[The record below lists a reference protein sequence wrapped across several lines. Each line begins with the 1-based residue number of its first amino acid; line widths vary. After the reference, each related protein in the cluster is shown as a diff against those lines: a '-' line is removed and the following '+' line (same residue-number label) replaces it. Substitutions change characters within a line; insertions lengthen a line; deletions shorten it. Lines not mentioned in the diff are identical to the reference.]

1 MRIPSLTHPA
11 GGDQSL
17 YLYSGQR
24 ILAGD
29 TPYLDVWD
37 QKPPGIMF
45 VYAALWAVWPDE
57 SVVAA
62 ADLLAA
68 ALTAWLL
75 VVLGRRLF
83 SPEAGF
89 AAAAA
94 YLLLGDPAL
103 QRLGGLNVRGQCE
116 TFIVPAVAL
125 SLVLVTMPR
134 RRTWHLIGAGVAL
147 GVACWL
153 KYNAVA
159 YALPLAVALWHRDGW
174 AEDEQRRP
182 ARAMALVAAGVAGFS
197 LLAIGH
203 FAARGALADLWR
215 ATIDYNLQY
224 SGETY
229 GGTLGVLTYPFTMP
243 IARARVD
250 LLWFLGLAGAGALAI
265 WCRQH
270 RGSVV
275 VLAWLAAV
283 VRSIGVNGA
292 RGLPQYFIQA
302 PPALAFAFV
311 VGVLGMAWQSRVGR
325 AIAIVVLVAGFWR
338 VGSEPTPVW
347 QPRLGGLPQVVSNLG
362 SDLSAITGRLDAR
375 SHLALFTRED
385 GGGKFPI
392 VVVSDLA
399 DRLRS
404 TTKPDEPVLAFGF
417 AGGGILARSDRESA
431 TRFFWSRPIVVDF
444 ARGVPGYGPE
454 GLLDD
459 LRQRPP
465 AVVVLQK
472 HDWRLGEPNVPNS
485 IEYFMANPAL
495 RQWLEAGY
503 RLEDDNADFAIWR
516 RQS

>member
-1 MRIPSLTHPA
+1 M
-11 GGDQSL
+11 

-45 VYAALWAVWPDE
+45 VYAALWGLWPDE

-68 ALTAWLL
+68 ALTASLL

-83 SPEAGF
+83 SAPVGF
-89 AAAAA
+89 GAAAAF
-94 YLLLGDPAL
+94 LLLGDPAL
-103 QRLGGLNVRGQCE
+103 QRLGGLNVRAQCE

-134 RRTWHLIGAGVAL
+134 RRAWHLVAGGAAF

-153 KYNAVA
+153 KYNAAA
-159 YALPLAVALWHRDGW
+159 YALPVVAAVLWFDVPGLKT
-174 AEDEQRRP
+174 RP
-182 ARAMALVAAGVAGFS
+182 PRIQLALVATGAIVVG
-197 LLAIGH
+197 LLGLGH

-215 ATIDYNLQY
+215 ATIGYNLQY

-229 GGTLGVLTYPFTMP
+229 GGLLGPLAYLVTMP
-243 IARARVD
+243 LARARVD
-250 LLWFLGLAGAGALAI
+250 VLWFLGLAAAA
-265 WCRQH
+265 
-270 RGSVV
+270 
-275 VLAWLAAV
+275 VLALKWRGDRSTRIVLGWLAAV
-283 VRSIGVNGA
+283 VISIALNGA

-302 PPALAFAFV
+302 PPALALAFAA
-311 VGVLGMAWQSRVGR
+311 GLAIAWQVRPARLAALAVM
-325 AIAIVVLVAGFWR
+325 VAGFWR
-338 VGSEPTPVW
+338 VGSEPTPIW
-347 QPRLGGLPQVVSNLG
+347 QPRLGGLPSIASNLRT
-362 SDLSAITGRLDAR
+362 DLAAMTGGIDAR
-375 SHLALFTRED
+375 THLARFTRED

-392 VVVSDLA
+392 VTVSDLA

-404 TTKPDEPVLAFGF
+404 TTKSDDPILVFGF
-417 AGGGILARSDRESA
+417 AGGGVLARSGRESA
-431 TRFFWSRPIVVDF
+431 SRFFWSRPIVVEF

-465 AVVVLQK
+465 TVVVLQK
-472 HDWRLGEPNVPNS
+472 NDWRLGEPNVPNS

-503 RLEDDNADFAIWR
+503 RLEDDNADFAVWR